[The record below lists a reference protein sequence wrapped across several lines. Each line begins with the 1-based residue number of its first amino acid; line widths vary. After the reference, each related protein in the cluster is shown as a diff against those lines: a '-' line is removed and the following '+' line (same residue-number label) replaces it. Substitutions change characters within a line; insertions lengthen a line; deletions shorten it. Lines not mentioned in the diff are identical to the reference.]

1 MDLLPGKSAV
11 VHTDCL
17 NMHILLG
24 YFDVIDRFI
33 QIGFV
38 YCIND
43 YITNRVWLEGYTEY
57 SVQYLY
63 RTV

>member
-1 MDLLPGKSAV
+1 MDLLPGKSTI

-33 QIGFV
+33 QIGFA
-38 YCIND
+38 YYIDD
-43 YITNRVWLEGYTEY
+43 YITIC
-57 SVQYLY
+57 
-63 RTV
+63 

>member
-1 MDLLPGKSAV
+1 MDLLPGKSTI

-33 QIGFV
+33 QIGFA
-38 YCIND
+38 YYIDD
-43 YITNRVWLEGYTEY
+43 YITTLMYD
-57 SVQYLY
+57 
-63 RTV
+63 